1 MNKGNVR
8 HTVTIDDKTYQLL
21 RRRGNFGETY
31 SEVISRSWR
40 KAQVMII
47 ADFISRQCKEQNH
60 TQCIGRWTGVAIE
73 VVCNCKCD
81 HKKPK

>member
-31 SEVISRSWR
+31 SEVISRLVEEGASH
-40 KAQVMII
+40 
-47 ADFISRQCKEQNH
+47 DNS
-60 TQCIGRWTGVAIE
+60 
-73 VVCNCKCD
+73 
-81 HKKPK
+81 